1 MNPMK
6 EFVDNHDKHVDE
18 NFDKFIDK
26 HDKNYDSEDEKE
38 KKKNAFRLKIASFG
52 IKLEISRNLH
62 RLVSSAA

>member
-38 KKKNAFRLKIASFG
+38 KKKNAFRLIW
-52 IKLEISRNLH
+52 NLH
-62 RLVSSAA
+62 YAIFCIHQMLFYSV